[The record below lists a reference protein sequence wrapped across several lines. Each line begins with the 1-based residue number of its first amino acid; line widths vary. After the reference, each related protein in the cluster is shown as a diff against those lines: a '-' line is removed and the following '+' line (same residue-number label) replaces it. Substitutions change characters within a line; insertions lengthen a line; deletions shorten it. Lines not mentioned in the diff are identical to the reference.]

1 MDQPSSATHGHFL
14 SKLRQKSVN
23 KLDFLL
29 GQNISRSRND
39 LALHFKIWIL
49 LIDAELKVWVSI
61 LYRWIIQLKRKFR
74 TSCDFKLYPQIQ
86 VIQMIYVFHSI
97 HS

>member
-29 GQNISRSRND
+29 GQNISSSRND
-39 LALHFKIWIL
+39 LSSFTLQDLDSTDRLWTKSFDKYTL
-49 LIDAELKVWVSI
+49 
-61 LYRWIIQLKRKFR
+61 
-74 TSCDFKLYPQIQ
+74 
-86 VIQMIYVFHSI
+86 
-97 HS
+97 

>member
-29 GQNISRSRND
+29 GQNISSSRND
-39 LALHFKIWIL
+39 LSSFTLQDL
-49 LIDAELKVWVSI
+49 DSTDRL
-61 LYRWIIQLKRKFR
+61 
-74 TSCDFKLYPQIQ
+74 
-86 VIQMIYVFHSI
+86 
-97 HS
+97 